1 MAKYNSQGIDYDF
14 DESDEAECLVAVKRD
29 GWLITWLPAEART
42 EAVRMV
48 AVQQQPYVIQS
59 VPQTEKICLA
69 AVKQNGMALRCVD
82 DQTFEICCEAVK
94 QDPEAIEFI
103 RSDKLREKV
112 AKIFN
117 IKIWQ

>member
-1 MAKYNSQGIDYDF
+1 MTKYTFVDF
-14 DESDEAECLVAVKRD
+14 DVNDEEECLEAVKKD
-29 GWLITWLPAEART
+29 GMKLMFVKHQTPA
-42 EAVRMV
+42 
-48 AVQQQPYVIQS
+48 
-59 VPQTEKICLA
+59 ICLE
-69 AVKQNGMALRCVD
+69 AVKQNSRALRCVD